1 MAIAETFRSESF
13 AVASLAVNVLVG
25 SITSQNRVKWP
36 VAIAAIEAFFVPFLS
51 FGKHQ
56 LSRKDRTATT
66 GATLALWSLDR
77 LGVDSLE
84 S

>member
-1 MAIAETFRSESF
+1 MKLTH
-13 AVASLAVNVLVG
+13 
-25 SITSQNRVKWP
+25 
-36 VAIAAIEAFFVPFLS
+36 LS

-56 LSRKDRTATT
+56 LSRKDTTATT